1 MVTPEPPSGT
11 FLRLLHP
18 AQAKIVPAD
27 SARNWKVW
35 KFYFLPSTQRTK
47 AEWSCFPER
56 HKNQKWCLYCAWTG
70 SRVHA
75 PACCPVW
82 HPSEE
87 SVPHAVPDGSFLCT
101 HRHFLPLARKMSPEE
116 QRRCTASRGRELGHL
131 KTKQKKMALWR
142 KEEREQNL
150 ARSENPGWIFTSF
163 FSSKNLKPSAL
174 YKPWTCSNSSFI
186 DFPDNR
192 AAESHLIH
200 LWDLVRTSKYN
211 GLQNTWNCWQRKHF
225 LPNSVGQQ
233 TQSRPCN
240 YIPPRSTFAAM

>member
-1 MVTPEPPSGT
+1 MQVNSHPPTQGIHIKNACREWLLSVVTPEPPSGT

-131 KTKQKKMALWR
+131 KTKQKKMALKKGR
-142 KEEREQNL
+142 KR
-150 ARSENPGWIFTSF
+150 AKFGKKWKPRMDFYF
-163 FSSKNLKPSAL
+163 FL
-174 YKPWTCSNSSFI
+174 
-186 DFPDNR
+186 
-192 AAESHLIH
+192 
-200 LWDLVRTSKYN
+200 
-211 GLQNTWNCWQRKHF
+211 F
-225 LPNSVGQQ
+225 L
-233 TQSRPCN
+233 
-240 YIPPRSTFAAM
+240 